1 MFKLSLSLSQLSVS
15 LSFFSSKNILK
26 VKNVWT
32 KIEQQPVSPFK
43 TLTDVVCCCSHRW
56 NSSSMA
62 SEQETTPRTGE
73 QKCVDSA
80 PHRPNVISTDK
91 TTTTKKRKEDEN
103 RRRRLKL
110 LRQSNWSYL
119 LYRVHFNL
127 DTNQKIWSEKNLA
140 QLFWGYLIFCC
151 VRCTFEISPPP
162 RKSIWILKKKV
173 DWETR
178 HDDDKHQKLWSTF
191 WSRVLPE
198 NKKKKDFFKKH
209 HGDEFE

>member
-1 MFKLSLSLSQLSVS
+1 MRDIKYKFYNPRTSKKSNKEVIKEETIRQIHQLHPLYNVQTLSLSLSQLSVS

-151 VRCTFEISPPP
+151 VRCFFFVVHSKSPHP
-162 RKSIWILKKKV
+162 
-173 DWETR
+173 
-178 HDDDKHQKLWSTF
+178 
-191 WSRVLPE
+191 PE
-198 NKKKKDFFKKH
+198 NLF
-209 HGDEFE
+209 EF

>member
-1 MFKLSLSLSQLSVS
+1 MCWL
-15 LSFFSSKNILK
+15 
-26 VKNVWT
+26 
-32 KIEQQPVSPFK
+32 
-43 TLTDVVCCCSHRW
+43 C
-56 NSSSMA
+56 
-62 SEQETTPRTGE
+62 TTPT
-73 QKCVDSA
+73 QCYFDWQ
-80 PHRPNVISTDK
+80 NDNN
-91 TTTTKKRKEDEN
+91 KKRKEDEN

-178 HDDDKHQKLWSTF
+178 HDDDKHQKLWSPF

-198 NKKKKDFFKKH
+198 NKKKKRFFKKTTRRWIWIITR
-209 HGDEFE
+209 DSSEKILTRKEILYLWNRIKVCVCVRVRYVVT